1 MANST
6 DSEAAMA
13 GMRAKIMDLE
23 EELEGKQAAIG
34 SLLEE
39 NEELRSR
46 LSRGSVSNMSCTCSK
61 SIFVVVL
68 HL

>member
-6 DSEAAMA
+6 DSEAAMTSL
-13 GMRAKIMDLE
+13 RAKIVDLE

-39 NEELRSR
+39 NEELRLR
-46 LSRGSVSNMSCTCSK
+46 LSQGGVSYMSCTCRK
-61 SIFVVVL
+61 LIFVAVL
-68 HL
+68 HS